1 VAYPHP
7 LAWKTVRKFMD
18 AHRWILVAEE
28 PRPLIESWL
37 QMSPK
42 ARGRL
47 TGDLPFGPLERS
59 DLERALERIDR
70 ESREGQEVGEELAGR
85 SAVGLEQAEHT
96 SPDAEPA
103 EGSYGYE
110 LAAERGYL
118 RVCEG
123 CPFAGLFKA
132 LGKLEEP
139 VAGDAGCVIR
149 AARPPYQSVD
159 VVYGLGSSVGV
170 ASGFSRKG
178 IAVIGDFALAHSGLL
193 GLINALWRKR
203 DLLVV
208 LLKNDIAATTGGQE
222 APDLTGLLEELLP
235 LRRLRLPA
243 AEEEIEKLIA
253 EELARPGVSAIV
265 AYGKCVEQR

>member
-1 VAYPHP
+1 LAYPHP
-7 LAWKTVRKFMD
+7 LAWKLIRKFLD

-28 PRPLIESWL
+28 PGPLIESWL

-59 DLERALERIDR
+59 DLERALERIGR
-70 ESREGQEVGEELAGR
+70 ESREEGKVGEGLTGSPAG
-85 SAVGLEQAEHT
+85 GLEQAEHT
-96 SPDAEPA
+96 SPDAEAA
-103 EGSYGYE
+103 EGSYRYE

-123 CPFAGLFKA
+123 CPFAALFRA
-132 LGKLEEP
+132 LGRLEVP

-159 VVYGLGSSVGV
+159 LVYGLGSSAGV
-170 ASGFSRKG
+170 ASGFGKKG
-178 IAVIGDFALAHSGLL
+178 IAAIGDFALAHSGLL
-193 GLINALWRKR
+193 GLVNAVWRKR

-222 APDLTGLLEELLP
+222 APDLTDLLEALLP
-235 LRRLRLPA
+235 LRRLKLPA
-243 AEEEIEKLIA
+243 PQEELEKLLA
-253 EELARPGVSAIV
+253 EELARPGTSAIV